1 MAKWNVI
8 MVIML
13 VMIAA
18 IGGEARHIHKHSHG
32 RTWIGC
38 FRYCSRNCTDF
49 DGNCFENCKI
59 KCGGPTPPKTSSR
72 NSHGKN
78 NTYNEEIEVRGKRN

>member
-1 MAKWNVI
+1 

-18 IGGEARHIHKHSHG
+18 IGGGEARHIHRHG

-38 FRYCSRNCTDF
+38 FRYCSRDCSDY
-49 DGNCFENCKI
+49 DGNCFEHCKI
-59 KCGGPTPPKTSSR
+59 KCGGPTPPKTNSR

-78 NTYNEEIEVRGKRN
+78 NTYSEETEVGGKRN